1 MSRGIRLTALTAALT
16 IALPMAP
23 AAADDPY
30 QDFPQDAVVTIV
42 GDGSGHGRGMS
53 QYGAYSAAGDGVA
66 YREILGT
73 YYPGTRW
80 KQLGGSIEVLVSA
93 DDDRDLVVQD
103 VPGLKVRAV
112 ASGRTWRADEGRA
125 KRWRI
130 KPGSGST
137 NVVSFFAGRWRTW
150 KKVSGD
156 VELTAG
162 SRTLRLSTSDGA
174 VSYRGALRSS
184 RDDHGDRVTVNVLP
198 LEQYVRGVV
207 PSEMQAGWPQ
217 QALRAQAVASRTY
230 AAWRRTRALD
240 VAYDICDT
248 ALCQVYGGASAET
261 SATNQAVKATA
272 KQVLTHRRKPIFAE
286 FSAANGGWTV
296 DGGEPYLPAQ
306 EDPYEGTSSDYY
318 GWRRTVDVADLETF
332 YNLENLTAIQIS
344 QRDGR
349 GRDLGTLR
357 DGGRVSELL
366 MTTEGGD
373 SPGSYAVNVERF
385 RSSFGLPST
394 LFEITRVD

>member
-1 MSRGIRLTALTAALT
+1 MSRGMKLTALTAALT

-53 QYGAYSAAGDGVA
+53 QYGAYSAARDGVA
-66 YREILGT
+66 HRAILKT
-73 YYPGTRW
+73 YYPKTRW
-80 KQLGGSIEVLVSA
+80 THLGGSIEVLVSN

-103 VPGLKVRAV
+103 VAGLKVRKV
-112 ASGRTWRADEGRA
+112 GSRRTWRADAGRA

-130 KPGSGST
+130 KPGSGAT
-137 NVVSFFAGRWRTW
+137 NVVSYYAGRWRTW
-150 KKVSGD
+150 KKVRGD
-156 VELTAG
+156 LEFTAG
-162 SRTLRLSTSDGA
+162 SRSLRLSTPDGA
-174 VSYRGALRSS
+174 VSYRSALRSS

-217 QALRAQAVASRTY
+217 QALRAQAVASRSY
-230 AAWRRTRALD
+230 AAWRRIHALD

-261 SATNQAVKATA
+261 AATNKAVKGTA

-286 FSAANGGWTV
+286 FSAADGGWTV
-296 DGGEPYLPAQ
+296 DGGKPYLPAQ
-306 EDPYEGTSSDYY
+306 ADPYEGTSSDYY
-318 GWRRTVDVADLETF
+318 GWKVEVPVSDMLEE
-332 YNLENLTAIQIS
+332 YDYDELQLIGIEE
-344 QRDGR
+344 RDGN
-349 GRDLGTLR
+349 GRR
-357 DGGRVSELL
+357 GGRVEQVRVTAGSGF
-366 MTTEGGD
+366 TDTITGD
-373 SPGSYAVNVERF
+373 AF
-385 RSSFGLPST
+385 RVDWGLPST
-394 LFEITRVD
+394 LFTITKVD

>member
-1 MSRGIRLTALTAALT
+1 MSRGTKLIALTAALT

-53 QYGAYSAAGDGVA
+53 QYGAYSAARDGVGHRA
-66 YREILGT
+66 ILST

-80 KQLGGSIEVLVSA
+80 KQLGGSIEVLVSD

-103 VPGLKVRAV
+103 VAGLKVRAL
-112 ASGRTWRADEGRA
+112 GPGTTWRVDEDRA
-125 KRWRI
+125 TRWRV
-130 KPGSGST
+130 KPGSGTT
-137 NVVSFFAGRWRTW
+137 NVVSYYAGRWRTW
-150 KKVSGD
+150 KKVRGD
-156 VELTAG
+156 VELSAG
-162 SRTLRLSTSDGA
+162 SRPLRLSTPDGA

-184 RDDHGDRVTVNVLP
+184 RDDRGDRVTVNVVT

-217 QALRAQAVASRTY
+217 EALRAQAVASRTY
-230 AAWRRTRALD
+230 AAWRRTRPLD

-248 ALCQVYGGASAET
+248 TLCQVYGGASAEA
-261 SATNQAVKATA
+261 SASTRAVTGTA
-272 KQVLTHRRKPIFAE
+272 KQVLTYRRAPIFAE

-296 DGGEPYLPAQ
+296 YGGESYLPSQ

-318 GWRRTVDVADLETF
+318 GWKRRIPVSKM
-332 YNLENLTAIQIS
+332 LTEYDYDELQLIGIEE
-344 QRDGR
+344 RDGNGPR
-349 GRDLGTLR
+349 
-357 DGGRVSELL
+357 GGRVEQVRV
-366 MTTEGGD
+366 TA
-373 SPGSYAVNVERF
+373 GSGFTDTITGEDF
-385 RSSFGLPST
+385 RVDWGLPTT
-394 LFEITRVD
+394 LFTITRVE